1 MNEEKLENWWKTYK
15 SYPKLSISEVKSL
28 YQQYQ
33 KTKDPQIFEEMVN
46 GTMYLIYNQLK
57 NNYYLNY
64 DMVDF
69 DIEDIIMDSIELWLN
84 YLKSGKVLKLE
95 IFSDYFI
102 RNFHEDL
109 INHTLKTSIMNVT
122 TLELY
127 GIGNRT
133 MADVF
138 FLYVH
143 GLNTDSI
150 PLKLQDIFKQLI
162 EVADEINIDLKLVPS
177 RKFDII
183 LKPLINRIIKENL
196 KPNIEVPDE
205 YEKIINQ
212 CYFEQI
218 ENKIRLAT
226 TRSIILQSYC
236 GFYSDKPKSIKE
248 LALEYNCSTQNI
260 EQKIKRE
267 LKRIRKQVKL

>member
-69 DIEDIIMDSIELWLN
+69 DVEDIIMDSIELWLN
-84 YLKSGKVLKLE
+84 FLKSGKVLELE
-95 IFSDYFI
+95 IFSNYFI
-102 RNFHEDL
+102 RDFHENL
-109 INHTLKTSIMNVT
+109 INQTLKNSFMNVT
-122 TLELY
+122 TVELY
-127 GIGNRT
+127 GVGHRSL
-133 MADVF
+133 AGLF

-143 GLNTDSI
+143 GLNTDNIS
-150 PLKLQDIFKQLI
+150 LKLRDVFNQLI
-162 EVADEINIDLKLVPS
+162 EEANDINIDLKLVPS

-183 LKPLINRIIKENL
+183 LRPLINRIIKEDL
-196 KPNIEVPDE
+196 KANIEGTNE

-212 CYFEQI
+212 YYYKQI
-218 ENKIRLAT
+218 ENKIIST
-226 TRSIILQSYC
+226 TKRSIILQSYC

-248 LALEYNCSTQNI
+248 LALEYNCSRQNI
-260 EQKIKRE
+260 ELKIKRE
-267 LKRIRKQVKL
+267 LERIRKQKQI